1 MSFISNFSNLFG
13 IGRLGRPVTSSQTAK
28 NRLTVAIAHDRTD
41 ISPGIMESMRNDIII
56 VLKKYVEI
64 DERNIE
70 LELNDDS
77 SKGYFALMASVPVMK
92 VRRTRGKP

>member
-13 IGRLGRPVTSSQTAK
+13 IGRTTRHTKSSDMAK

-41 ISPGIMESMRNDIII
+41 ISPGIMENMRRDIIA

-64 DERNIE
+64 DEGNIE
-70 LELNDDS
+70 LDLENDS
-77 SKGYFALMASVPVMK
+77 AKGYFALVASVPVMK
-92 VRRTRGKP
+92 VRRTHGKP

>member
-1 MSFISNFSNLFG
+1 MSFITNFSNLFG
-13 IGRLGRPVTSSQTAK
+13 ISRLGHPVKSSETAK

-70 LELNDDS
+70 LELDNDR
-77 SKGYFALMASVPVMK
+77 SKGCFALMASVPVMK
-92 VRRTRGKP
+92 VRRTLGKP